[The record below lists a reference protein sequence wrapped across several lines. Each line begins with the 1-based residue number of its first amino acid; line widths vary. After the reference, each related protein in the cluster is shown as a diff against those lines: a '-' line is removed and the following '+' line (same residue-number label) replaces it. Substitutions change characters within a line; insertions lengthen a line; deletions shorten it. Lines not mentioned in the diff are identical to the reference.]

1 MPNGNIKNIIGR
13 LLSEMSGVNRVS
25 QNTIDAYSIDLN
37 QFAGFCEEIGIS
49 SIDQISERHLR
60 NYLVNLNEAGLS
72 KTSVARKLS
81 SLRKL
86 FQFAFKN
93 NFIKT
98 NPIKKIPNPKVKRKL
113 PETISASYYE
123 EILAKIDSSEED
135 DEIKRAN
142 KIIVELLYGCALR
155 VSELTALKLKDI
167 DLDNRVIKV
176 WGKGSKT
183 RYAPVGS
190 KTHKILKEYIAFLE
204 SKSHDDFL
212 IKLKG
217 KPVDRFYVYRLVKKL
232 LSGYELKRK
241 SPHILRHSSA
251 THMLDNDADL
261 LAVKEFL
268 GHENL
273 STTQIYT
280 HVSIERIKKI
290 YKQAHPKSKKESL

>member
-25 QNTIDAYSIDLN
+25 QNTIDAYSRDLN
-37 QFAGFCEEIGIS
+37 QFAEFCEDNGIS
-49 SIDQISERHLR
+49 SIDKITERHLR
-60 NYLVNLNEAGLS
+60 NYLVNLNESGLS

-81 SLRKL
+81 SLRNL
-86 FQFAFKN
+86 FQFALKHS
-93 NFIKT
+93 IIDS
-98 NPIKKIPNPKVKRKL
+98 NPIKKIQNPKVKRKL

-123 EILAKIDSSEED
+123 EILAKIDSTDEE
-135 DEIKRAN
+135 EFIKLTN
-142 KIIVELLYGCALR
+142 KVIVELLYGCALR
-155 VSELTALKLKDI
+155 VSELTSLKLKDI
-167 DLDNRVIKV
+167 DLYNKVIKV
-176 WGKGSKT
+176 FGKGSKT
-183 RYAPVGS
+183 RYVPIGS
-190 KTHKILKEYIAFLE
+190 KTHQILKDYVDGIE
-204 SKSHDDFL
+204 SKGRDDFL
-212 IKLKG
+212 IKIKG
-217 KPVDRFYVYRLVKKL
+217 KPADRFYVYRLIKKL
-232 LSGYELKRK
+232 LNGYELKRK

-251 THMLDNDADL
+251 THMLDNEADL